1 MIIRIKI
8 FVLKKSSYNHPWF
21 KQEIYEHSE
30 LSLSFNQILL
40 KMDLMN
46 SIEIYSFNQ
55 LQLYHNGALIDT
67 FVIVFNLNLYICI
80 YVCLDDQPA
89 KDCEIK

>member
-1 MIIRIKI
+1 MIIRIKKI

-21 KQEIYEHSE
+21 KHEIYEHSE
-30 LSLSFNQILL
+30 LSLSFNHILL

-46 SIEIYSFNQ
+46 SIEIYSFNP

-67 FVIVFNLNLYICI
+67 FVIVFNLNLYI